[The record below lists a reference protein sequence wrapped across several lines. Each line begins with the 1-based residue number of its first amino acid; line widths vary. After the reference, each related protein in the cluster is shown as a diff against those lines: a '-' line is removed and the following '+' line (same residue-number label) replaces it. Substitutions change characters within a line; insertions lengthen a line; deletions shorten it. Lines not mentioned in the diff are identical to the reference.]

1 MFEFG
6 FFDCGIR
13 TIGKLS
19 FSLRD
24 FILWHTLIF
33 LTPVSPQPPSC
44 LPGKIPALTVIQLSS
59 PPMLHLDSWTLLE
72 RNMDRTD
79 GLTLSS
85 WLTKLKWALSALQ
98 PSYSPT
104 LCSSLTFP
112 SWRSHTNSYLSTF
125 QHPLW
130 ALWWGASYFTEKK
143 LRTEK
148 NEHLDY
154 HTFQFLCFCPR
165 WSTRSSLGRFRPSLL
180 ETFFLSPAIFPSWL
194 DYFC

>member
-1 MFEFG
+1 MAYSHLPHP
-6 FFDCGIR
+6 C
-13 TIGKLS
+13 LS
-19 FSLRD
+19 PAPIMLAWQNR
-24 FILWHTLIF
+24 
-33 LTPVSPQPPSC
+33 
-44 LPGKIPALTVIQLSS
+44 ALTVIQLSS

-79 GLTLSS
+79 CLTLSS

-112 SWRSHTNSYLSTF
+112 SWRGHTNSYLSTF

-130 ALWWGASYFTEKK
+130 ALWWWASYFPEKK
-143 LRTEK
+143 MRTEK
-148 NEHLDY
+148 NEHLDH

-165 WSTRSSLGRFRPSLL
+165 WSTLSSLGCFRPSLL
-180 ETFFLSPAIFPSWL
+180 ETFFLSPAIFPL
-194 DYFC
+194 DWTTFASNQTCHNISHLKRANTTH